1 MCHCC
6 IVCQVCKEKV
16 IGMKEDVSFNLAE
29 IKEEKKN
36 NFNFEENKFA
46 FYSALFYALGLFLG
60 SYFYKLAQSDKLN
73 TLAVIKDNDFKIL
86 LLSDFCLYFSIFLIA
101 AFLGFCLISK
111 PIIYSIP
118 VFIGIATGTRIAY
131 YFVNYSTKGVGYSLI
146 MIIPYIALFITVI
159 SFTINTSN
167 ELSSKL
173 INLTKGEGEKKFE
186 LTPYLKKYLL
196 YFAVIIAVS
205 LLDSGLTKVLFSVV
219 TI

>member
-1 MCHCC
+1 MNEEE
-6 IVCQVCKEKV
+6 IF
-16 IGMKEDVSFNLAE
+16 DLAE
-29 IKEEKKN
+29 IKEESKKG
-36 NFNFEENKFA
+36 FSFEENKFA
-46 FYSALFYALGLFLG
+46 FYSGLFYALGLFLG

-73 TLAVIKDNDFKIL
+73 NLVAIKDNDFKTL

-118 VFIGIATGTRIAY
+118 ILIGIATGIRIAY

-167 ELSSKL
+167 NLSSKL

-196 YFAVIIAVS
+196 YFGIIIAVS
-205 LLDSGLTKVLFSVV
+205 LFDSGLTKMLFSVV